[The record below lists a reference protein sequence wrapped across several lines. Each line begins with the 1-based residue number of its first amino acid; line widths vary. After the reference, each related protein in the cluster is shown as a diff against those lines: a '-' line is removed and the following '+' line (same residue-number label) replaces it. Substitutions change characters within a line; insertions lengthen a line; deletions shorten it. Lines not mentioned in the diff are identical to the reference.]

1 MGLDVA
7 YPQIIW
13 PKTPPSP
20 GAAPL
25 IEPSESYKELQA
37 DGVPQ
42 NPVAGVP
49 PQLIPAD
56 DDALEEPGVPP
67 VETDPATGKPQL
79 RQVPD
84 GVKSVTSEKL
94 KTDAAT
100 GWMKEQAKQ
109 FTNLPEIGTSFK
121 KGILSGVATAIMGV
135 NADIQMARIA
145 NTVGLGE
152 LDMQNFKA
160 LEPTLRIAMSNPDEK
175 AREASKAR
183 IKAAIPSMLGLPAN
197 LRGTSEAFVDAA
209 FDHPKFLDEMTER
222 SKFKYNPFTDPFA
235 VAAIEMQDN
244 IDKRNPQDTAFVNS
258 WADKIAGMGG
268 SIASFL
274 LARKAGGRVGLDAF
288 AVYSGQGQAYQDALK
303 AGASPE
309 IAFKAASMGG
319 FIGSTDVLPIERL
332 VASPKVTKALF
343 ALAISAGK
351 QAMIEGGQE
360 GFQQFMQNVLAK
372 TLYKPDQDVSQGVWE
387 NVVLGAIGGVG
398 SDLATGGFREEMA
411 KTPEQLTEEAL
422 SQSAPFKGPAADA
435 VPPAAPLDVSDIQAK
450 PGSYDPATWGKRP
463 DGSDKGNGFLG
474 VLQRPD
480 GGVSTEIS
488 VGMEIG
494 GKETDIPLLVPT
506 LTRPEIDGI
515 LALDEGDPEFF
526 KKLPPGVLDKARAF
540 AEQRIAAGLPVF
552 AGSTEKPVQPNSP
565 GEPPIAPVTGEAAK
579 PAPPTA
585 TTVAFQPPAPMKVG
599 DISKLPPDQ
608 RAIEADYVMATD
620 FNLVEPI
627 RLAAADGTAVEDIS
641 AKIEPLLLPV
651 KEYLARRGVTDAAEV
666 KVELDGMVRNIIAK
680 LAPEGSPQAP
690 SRALAGS
697 ETSGAMAP
705 SAPFDNWFKGSTVV
719 GADGAP
725 KTMYHGTRSDFSQ
738 FAKIDGGNAYG
749 DGFYF
754 IDDPAKAS
762 DYASGDNV
770 NRISLPGNAGPNVMP
785 VFLSMKKPF
794 HTRKVLE
801 KKDIDAIEAAANK
814 VAPGFFKKGE
824 LAKNFDRAYAANGD
838 NVLYQLPSGK
848 QNEIIKAAGFDG
860 METGYGTVV
869 FDKSQIKSAIG
880 NDGTFDASDP
890 DITSSVAPGA
900 VEPSARGY
908 ETVTLQTSDEE
919 LDKMFPLA
927 GDEVSGLKVRSG
939 TIPNQSSISASIDN
953 SENLKGVREVFIDGF
968 EDNEAPTN
976 PDKRTRDL
984 AAEIKASGEIMP
996 LIVAIDSKGAYILEG
1011 GHRFDALKLN
1021 GTKSFPALVV
1031 LDIDSLPNGEVTAA
1045 VAPGDQTDTGRFKAW
1060 FGDSKVVGPD
1070 GKPLVVH
1077 HGSIIKGLKKFS
1089 VDKAVEVE
1097 GAIFFTDNPDVAWQY
1112 TFERAY
1118 GDIISEEPLGDV
1130 VDAYLKIENP
1140 FEFTPKG
1147 KIVDAIAFGEA
1158 IAEAKAKGHDGVIV
1172 RNIDDSIGMTGDM
1185 GDVYVVF
1192 APTQIKSAVS
1202 NDGSFDAAD
1211 PDITSSVAPAA
1222 QTETPEFQNWFKESK
1237 VVDEDGEPLVVYH
1250 GTAKDIT
1257 SLKAPD
1263 SRFAGKGIY
1272 FTKNPNYAALYST
1285 STAAIN
1291 GDNGGEVI
1299 YPVYLSMQRPLVIEG
1314 GNYLKDGRK
1323 PGEPAQ
1329 KSTAHLTA
1337 NDIAAYKEQGYDGII
1352 SPGNSE
1358 YIVFDP
1364 TQIKSAIGNSGA
1376 FDPSNPDITAALP
1389 LKPKGVRHAYIHER
1403 IRPRAGIQ
1411 HQVMVNGQSV
1421 VDIAK
1426 KFKDALGLVVQVGR
1440 FGSGVKGAEAIF
1452 KWGQSVVRVKNET
1465 DLTTLFHEGGHHL
1478 HQMMGNPLNAVITK
1492 HRAEL
1497 EHIAT
1502 HYYGGGGVIDIKN
1515 KSLIE
1520 KEGFAHF
1527 FQVYVN
1533 NPLEARNIAPGF
1545 APDFEALLDKEQPGV
1560 RKALTEI
1567 IKAVDVQI
1575 TQKSSMQIALEHV
1588 SPGTKPGNIRRI
1600 VEAAKGGNLMHEI
1613 GTLINRAYM
1622 GAVGSEF
1629 ALQHTVHELARIAES
1644 NYRVLLERGEMSAA
1658 QVKIAIDRLSKVG
1671 KSDPVKMYWAAKNS
1685 AMRSAEFLHSGVQKF
1700 NTTDYKAVSK
1710 GFAEIMANVVGDA
1723 RGHLHEETVHA
1734 FDAYLMARRIR
1745 SERQNHKA
1753 TVAWMRRGGK
1763 ASGLPP
1769 PPIIRANDP
1778 DSSFS
1783 EGDTNQSIAD
1793 FEKAY
1798 PRFKQAADD
1807 VYGFL
1812 RAMIEYRRD
1821 AGDFTKEEADYMLA
1835 FEDYVPVHRVI
1846 EDLKRLSGAGQGVDG
1861 KSNGIKQFKGSGR
1874 QIVSPLRS
1882 IWQMTHQQLDVS
1894 MKNEMKLSLVNMA
1907 LDIGQGTGALI
1918 EKIPDTQMTGTTVN
1932 LSELLKA
1939 AGHIDLT
1946 AAGVQV
1952 QGTDIQDLNEL
1963 ADEIM
1968 SGDETATI
1976 WRPGDINEKGEH
1988 IIYVRRHGKREA
2000 YKLNDPAWADDLYR
2014 TLTDLAPPQRTMLIH
2029 ILSAPARALRW
2040 GVVTEPIYQLANII
2054 RDGFT
2059 TFVLQ
2064 PGTLPFQVV
2073 GKGIKNHLYRSE
2085 MSKLYNLSGT
2095 TIAGR
2100 GIEKLDKRK
2109 FGIEQ
2114 GFLAKQG
2121 INLQDVPGA
2130 NGVAEVVRTFYSS
2143 EALGRQGLFAR
2154 SYERAIKDGLAPHDA
2169 LVEAGYTTT
2178 DYANYGRGGS
2188 RMAELR
2194 AIIPFLGAGIQ
2205 GLDKFGRAAFG
2216 GTALPALMRKQLMP
2230 YMNRMLN
2237 LEGSKTSLPLSK
2249 IEAES
2254 FKYSMK
2260 VQAAMFTLGIASML
2274 LDSAYWGDEEYEQ
2287 FSPYL
2292 RGTRWLIKLGP
2303 GQWLGIPKP
2312 FQYSFYSTLFS
2323 YGLDSVFK
2331 GDTTA
2336 MMKFLES
2343 QLYVTALP
2351 YENPGIGLAY
2361 ELAFNKDLFTGRD
2374 IVPQNLAARPWRMQS
2389 DVYTSVLGK
2398 QLGAITGL
2406 SPMVIDHVITS
2417 SFATW
2422 GRSAMSLSNLT
2433 DSTKPEQ
2440 GLEDYAFTRYFVKNG
2455 SRSTTVKPAF
2465 WNLVGQSTGNLVGAY
2480 SAFRDLMDGG
2490 AAGQAQQYLSGATDD
2505 EKVYTL
2511 LNYYQKADAK
2521 KLHPLRNANDMVTTL
2536 SAMRK
2541 EIMASNFKLDGGE
2554 GERLVLTP
2562 TIQRQLIDRLSSL
2575 GVREMRNAL
2584 VLTDQPGF
2592 GGKRIMPTLSIYKE
2606 IEAIDGRVARELKNR
2621 LGSKVYSFDKLR
2633 QMWPQVRTEILLNG
2647 EHAKLTPFVSQA
2659 RAGGKNYFTEG
2670 DAQP

>member
-1 MGLDVA
+1 MGLDVT
-7 YPQIIW
+7 YPQIVW
-13 PKTPPSP
+13 PKTPPAP

-25 IEPSESYKELQA
+25 IEPGEAYKSLQA

-56 DDALEEPGVPP
+56 DAIDDPGVPP
-67 VETDPATGKPQL
+67 VVTDPDTGKPQL
-79 RQVPD
+79 RQMPD
-84 GVKSVTSEKL
+84 GVKSVTGETIK
-94 KTDAAT
+94 KDAAT
-100 GWMKEQAKQ
+100 GWMRELQQ
-109 FTNLPEIGTSFK
+109 FGNLPEIGTSFK
-121 KGILSGVATAIMGV
+121 RGILSAVPTAIAGA
-135 NADIQMARIA
+135 NASFQQAKIA
-145 NTVGLGE
+145 NTVGLGVT
-152 LDMQNFKA
+152 DMENFKA
-160 LEPTLRIAMSNPDEK
+160 LAPTLRIALSNPDEK

-183 IKAAIPSMLGLPAN
+183 ILAAIPSMQGINQHVSGAAE
-197 LRGTSEAFVDAA
+197 GFVNSA
-209 FDHPKFLDEMTER
+209 FDNPKFLDDMTER
-222 SKFKYNPFTDPFA
+222 SKFKYNPFTDPILQ
-235 VAAIEMQDN
+235 AALEMQDN
-244 IDKRNPQDTAFVNS
+244 VDKRNPQDTDFVNS
-258 WADKIAGMGG
+258 WADKVGGMGG

-309 IAFKAASMGG
+309 IAFKAASFGG
-319 FIGSTDVLPIERL
+319 FIGVTDVLPIERL

-360 GFQQFMQNVLAK
+360 GFQQYMQNVLAK

-387 NVVLGAIGGVG
+387 STVLGAIGGVG
-398 SDLATGGFREEMA
+398 SDLATGGFREELA
-411 KTPEQLTEEAL
+411 KTPEQLTAEAL
-422 SQSAPFKGPAADA
+422 GKSAPFKGPAADA
-435 VPPAAPLDVSDIQAK
+435 VPPAAPLNVADIQAK
-450 PGSYDPATWGKRP
+450 PGSYDPATWDKRP
-463 DGSDKGNGFLG
+463 DGTDKGNGFLG

-480 GGVSTEIS
+480 GGVSSEIS
-488 VGMEIG
+488 IGVQIG
-494 GKETDIPLLVPT
+494 GKEMDIPLLVPT
-506 LTRPEIDGI
+506 LTRPEIDTI
-515 LALDEGDPEFF
+515 LALDGSDPEFF
-526 KKLPPGVLDKARAF
+526 KKLPPGVIEKAATF
-540 AEQRIAAGLPVF
+540 AGQRIAAGLPVF
-552 AGSTEKPVQPNSP
+552 AGSTEKPA
-565 GEPPIAPVTGEAAK
+565 ETPPPVAAPMAPATGAAAK
-579 PAPPTA
+579 PASPTA

-666 KVELDGMVRNIIAK
+666 KVELDGMVRSIIAK

-690 SRALAGS
+690 ARALAVPPA
-697 ETSGAMAP
+697 ETRDLPPVTASISPKSPA
-705 SAPFDNWFKGSTVV
+705 FRDWFQDSKIVDDTGEPMV
-719 GADGAP
+719 
-725 KTMYHGTRSDFSQ
+725 MYHGTGENFKVFDTTKNSSGAFG
-738 FAKIDGGNAYG
+738 AGI
-749 DGFYF
+749 
-754 IDDPAKAS
+754 
-762 DYASGDNV
+762 YATNDESLGRRYSGDKPPMKLFVKMKNPY
-770 NRISLPGNAGPNVMP
+770 IMDSSLPFDEKMARGRVFRQKGARERLMAQGYDGVLLKEGNY
-785 VFLSMKKPF
+785 
-794 HTRKVLE
+794 RE
-801 KKDIDAIEAAANK
+801 AIAFENTQ
-814 VAPGFFKKGE
+814 V
-824 LAKNFDRAYAANGD
+824 
-838 NVLYQLPSGK
+838 
-848 QNEIIKAAGFDG
+848 
-860 METGYGTVV
+860 
-869 FDKSQIKSAIG
+869 KSADK

-890 DITSSVAPGA
+890 DITSAVAPGA
-900 VEPSARGY
+900 VDQTSARGY

-927 GDEVSGLKVRSG
+927 GDEVGGLKVRSG

-953 SENLKGVREVFIDGF
+953 SDDLKGVREVFIDGF
-968 EDNEAPTN
+968 ENNEAPTN
-976 PDKRTRDL
+976 PDWRTRDL

-996 LIVAIDSKGAYILEG
+996 LIVAIDSQGAYILEG

-1021 GTKSFPALVV
+1021 GVKSFPALVV
-1031 LDIDSLPNGEVTAA
+1031 LDIDSLPNGEVTTA

-1070 GKPLVVH
+1070 GKPLIVYHATDAEEDFSTFKTPAYFASTSADAETFDRGEGDPRIIPVYL
-1077 HGSIIKGLKKFS
+1077 SIQ
-1089 VDKAVEVE
+1089 
-1097 GAIFFTDNPDVAWQY
+1097 NPAFV
-1112 TFERAY
+1112 TEFE
-1118 GDIISEEPLGDV
+1118 S
-1130 VDAYLKIENP
+1130 
-1140 FEFTPKG
+1140 
-1147 KIVDAIAFGEA
+1147 
-1158 IAEAKAKGHDGVIV
+1158 IAEMGASDIEAFKADGHDGVILK
-1172 RNIDDSIGMTGDM
+1172 RPDGTMDI
-1185 GDVYVVF
+1185 F
-1192 APTQIKSAVS
+1192 AV
-1202 NDGSFDAAD
+1202 FDA
-1211 PDITSSVAPAA
+1211 P
-1222 QTETPEFQNWFKESK
+1222 
-1237 VVDEDGEPLVVYH
+1237 
-1250 GTAKDIT
+1250 
-1257 SLKAPD
+1257 
-1263 SRFAGKGIY
+1263 
-1272 FTKNPNYAALYST
+1272 
-1285 STAAIN
+1285 
-1291 GDNGGEVI
+1291 
-1299 YPVYLSMQRPLVIEG
+1299 
-1314 GNYLKDGRK
+1314 
-1323 PGEPAQ
+1323 
-1329 KSTAHLTA
+1329 
-1337 NDIAAYKEQGYDGII
+1337 
-1352 SPGNSE
+1352 
-1358 YIVFDP
+1358 
-1364 TQIKSAIGNSGA
+1364 QIKSAIGNSGA
-1376 FDPSNPDITAALP
+1376 FDPANPDITAALP
-1389 LKPKGVRHAYIHER
+1389 LKPKGARHAYIHER
-1403 IRPRAGIQ
+1403 VRPRAGIA
-1411 HQVMVNGQSV
+1411 HAVMVNGQSV

-1440 FGSGVKGAEAIF
+1440 YGAGMKGAEAIF

-1478 HQMMGNPLNAVITK
+1478 HQMMGNPLNAVIAK

-1502 HYYGGGGVIDIKN
+1502 HYYGGGGQIDIKN

-1533 NPLEARNIAPGF
+1533 NPVEARNIAPGF
-1545 APDFEALLDKEQPGV
+1545 APDFEALLDKDQPGV

-1588 SPGTKPGNIRRI
+1588 SPGTKPGAIARI

-1622 GAVGSEF
+1622 ATIGGEF
-1629 ALQHTVHELARIAES
+1629 ALQHTVHALAAIAES

-1710 GFAEIMANVVGDA
+1710 GFAEIMTNVVGSA

-1753 TVAWMRRGGK
+1753 TIAWMRRGGK

-1812 RAMIEYRRD
+1812 KAMIEYRRD

-1894 MKNEMKLSLVNMA
+1894 MKNEMKLALVNMA

-1939 AGHIDLT
+1939 AGHIDLS

-1952 QGTDIQDLNEL
+1952 QGSDIQDLNEL

-2014 TLTDLAPPQRTMLIH
+2014 TLTDLAPPQRTMLVH

-2040 GVVTEPIYQLANII
+2040 GVVTEPVYQLANII

-2059 TFVLQ
+2059 TMVLQ
-2064 PGTLPFQVV
+2064 PGSLPFQVV
-2073 GKGIKNHLYRSE
+2073 GKGLKNHLYRSE
-2085 MSKLYNLSGT
+2085 MQKLYNLSGT

-2114 GFLAKQG
+2114 GFLAKHG
-2121 INLQDVPGA
+2121 INLQDIPLA
-2130 NGVAEVVRTFYSS
+2130 SGVGEVVRTFYSS

-2169 LVEAGYTTT
+2169 LVEAGYTTS

-2188 RMAELR
+2188 RMSELR

-2216 GTALPALMRKQLMP
+2216 GTALPAAMRKQLMP

-2249 IEAES
+2249 AEAES

-2292 RGTRWLIKLGP
+2292 RGTRWLIKIGP

-2312 FQYSFYSTLFS
+2312 FQYSFYATLFS
-2323 YGLDSVFK
+2323 YGIDSVFK

-2389 DVYTSVLGK
+2389 DAYTSQLGK
-2398 QLGAITGL
+2398 ALGQATGL

-2433 DSTKPEQ
+2433 DSSRPEQ

-2511 LNYYQKADAK
+2511 LNYYQKPEAK
-2521 KLHPLRNANDMVTTL
+2521 KLHPLRNANDVVTAL

-2541 EIMASNFKLDGGE
+2541 EITTSNFKLDGGD
-2554 GERLVLTP
+2554 GERLVLSP
-2562 TIQRQLIDRLSSL
+2562 TIQRQLNDRLSAL

-2633 QMWPQVRTEILLNG
+2633 QLWPQVRTEILLNG
-2647 EHAKLTPFVSQA
+2647 ERAKLTPFVSQA